1 MLEIHNLY
9 RVVILH
15 NFCGVWYLNIKSL
28 FHLGLYYNDKL
39 YEENTLS
46 QMELFNKSLSEYLN
60 LTEVE
65 VRTLKTVMHG
75 ACFTL
80 NFATE
85 VQISNVS
92 HIMMKRPWDIVVYFH
107 NEGEQLW
114 LLWYNF
120 PIIMTSLQLDIS
132 TW

>member
-1 MLEIHNLY
+1 ML
-9 RVVILH
+9 
-15 NFCGVWYLNIKSL
+15 
-28 FHLGLYYNDKL
+28 HLGFYYNDKL

-46 QMELFNKSLSEYLN
+46 QTELFNKSLSEYLN

-80 NFATE
+80 KFADE
-85 VQISNVS
+85 VQISNIS
-92 HIMMKRPWDIVVYFH
+92 HIIMKRPWDIVIYFH
-107 NEGEQLW
+107 NEGEQFW

-120 PIIMTSLQLDIS
+120 PIIMTSIQLDIS
-132 TW
+132 TR